1 MHTSPVSACAIVS
14 PAAQVH
20 AYKRR
25 GYTGIIITDH
35 FVNGNTGC
43 PRNLSWSKKME
54 FFSNA
59 YVKAK
64 KAGDSCGL
72 DVFFGWEYSI
82 HGSDFLTYGLSI
94 DFLLAHPEIERMD
107 IEEYS
112 AIIRSSGGYI
122 AQAHPYRTGEWIASP
137 YPVSPCLLD
146 GVEVFN
152 ASIAEHFNKKALD
165 FACEHG
171 LAMQAGSD
179 SHSEN
184 LHFASGIVLQK
195 KAESIHDI
203 INALKMKQ
211 AKLILLE

>member
-1 MHTSPVSACAIVS
+1 MHTSPVSACAAVS
-14 PAAQVH
+14 PTAQVH

-43 PRNLSWSKKME
+43 PRNLSWDKKME
-54 FFSNA
+54 FFVNA
-59 YVKAK
+59 YETAK
-64 KAGDSCGL
+64 QAGDSCGL

-82 HGSDFLTYGLSI
+82 HGSDFLTYGLTV
-94 DFLLAHPEIERMD
+94 DFLLTHPEIERMD

-112 AIIRSSGGYI
+112 ALIRMSGGYI
-122 AQAHPYRTGEWIASP
+122 AQAHPYRTGGWIASP
-137 YPVSPCLLD
+137 YPVAPHLLD

-152 ASIAEHFNKKALD
+152 ASIPEHFNKEAFD
-165 FACEHG
+165 FARKHN
-171 LAMQAGSD
+171 LPMQSGSD
-179 SHSEN
+179 SHSED
-184 LHFASGIVLQK
+184 LSFASGIVLQK

-211 AKLILLE
+211 AQLILPE